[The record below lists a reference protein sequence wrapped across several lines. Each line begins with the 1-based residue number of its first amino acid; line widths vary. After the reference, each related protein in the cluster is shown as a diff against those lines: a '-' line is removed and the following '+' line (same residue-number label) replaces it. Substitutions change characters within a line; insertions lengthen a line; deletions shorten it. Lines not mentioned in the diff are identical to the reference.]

1 MRKHPSVVALATVH
15 ALGMAGAPF
24 AAKLHLFQAGATAHQ
39 NFHVVWEAFK
49 YFAASA
55 LAFAVV
61 VGPYARGERWAE
73 RVLWVATFAL
83 FGGVFVADAITLGAP
98 SIDHWAYGTFLVVS
112 VVALAA
118 RGAPAP
124 QGELTRERGGKAP
137 ARAWHD
143 ARSPASTSMNEH
155 DVLVRA
161 LLHVL
166 PDPPQWVQLA
176 IAGKA
181 PTFDVAAL
189 CFGGA
194 GRELGHQVVVVDADL
209 AADARALGVGWLAR
223 GTSVSELARIILA
236 RAIVAAA
243 PEDGPRAL
251 RTLYVEGDNDERAAI
266 LRALPLL
273 DDGRPYASIAQ
284 EGCRS
289 NVKTVFEAVACENPF
304 PARFF
309 GERAFCQMVLKAIFV
324 GTRISRIE
332 GLRERTTGELVR
344 MAADYAAERRAAGR
358 TVPEDVDALL
368 ATEGAT

>member
-49 YFAASA
+49 YFTASA
-55 LAFAVV
+55 LAFAIV

-73 RVLWVATFAL
+73 RVLWVASVTL

-98 SIDHWAYGTFLVVS
+98 PIDHWAYGSFLVVS

-118 RGAPAP
+118 RGSPAP
-124 QGELTRERGGKAP
+124 QGELTRAHGEKASARG
-137 ARAWHD
+137 WHD
-143 ARSPASTSMNEH
+143 ARSSTEDSMNH

-166 PDPPQWVQLA
+166 PDPPQWLQLA
-176 IAGKA
+176 IGGKA
-181 PTFDVAAL
+181 PAFDVASL

-223 GTSVSELARIILA
+223 GTNVSELARVILA
-236 RAIVAAA
+236 RAIVASA

-266 LRALPLL
+266 LKALPLL
-273 DDGRPYASIAQ
+273 DDGRSYTSIAQ

-289 NVKTVFEAVACENPF
+289 NVKTVFEAIGCDNPF
-304 PARFF
+304 PSRHF

-344 MAADYAAERRAAGR
+344 MARDYAAERRAAGR

-368 ATEGAT
+368 ANEGAT

>member
-1 MRKHPSVVALATVH
+1 MRPRLDVVALATVH

-24 AAKLHLFQAGATAHQ
+24 AAKLHLFQPGATAHQ

-49 YFAASA
+49 YFTASA
-55 LAFAVV
+55 LAFAIV

-73 RVLWVATFAL
+73 RVLWVASVAL
-83 FGGVFVADAITLGAP
+83 FGGVFVADAITRGAP

-118 RGAPAP
+118 RGARAE
-124 QGELTRERGGKAP
+124 QGALTRTRDANAP
-137 ARAWHD
+137 RSRWHGARFGLD
-143 ARSPASTSMNEH
+143 APMNEH

-166 PDPPQWVQLA
+166 PDPPPWVQLA

-181 PTFDVAAL
+181 PAFDVAAL

-194 GRELGHQVVVVDADL
+194 GRELGHEVVVVDPDL

-223 GTSVSELARIILA
+223 GTNVSELARVILA
-236 RAIVAAA
+236 RAIVASA

-266 LRALPLL
+266 MKALPLL
-273 DDGRPYASIAQ
+273 DDGRAYTQLAQ

-289 NVKTVFEAVACENPF
+289 NVKTVFESIACDNPF
-304 PARFF
+304 PARHF
-309 GERAFCQMVLKAIFV
+309 GERPFCQMVLKAVFV
-324 GTRISRIE
+324 GTRVARVE

-344 MAADYAAERRAAGR
+344 MARDYAAERRAAGR
-358 TVPEDVDALL
+358 AVPEDVLDLL
-368 ATEGAT
+368 AEEGAA